1 MTTFAKVR
9 RGMALPCRY
18 PYNACKASASCTAH
32 NAVFASAKTYSL
44 FLKGEW
50 GLGKGDYRSRRSAFS
65 REKKFSPFPKNAFT
79 LIELLVVIAII
90 AILAAMLMP
99 ALQQARERG
108 RSSGCTNS
116 IRQLGNANMLYADA
130 NRDYFIYSAI
140 WSKYPYRYWCGEP
153 EAGLSDVKPRGGLND
168 YLGNSE
174 AVRDCPTM
182 SYLTYNS
189 GTNSGT
195 GGYGYSVGIGTYTN
209 DATSWDPVPAK
220 QSIFTQPSRTIMF
233 ADHVSVSNGQYNEQ
247 IDLYAPIYMNMDKKQ
262 DWGMPSS
269 PTMHFRHSNRANV
282 CWSDGHVESNG
293 PLSYSRDAWDYSA
306 KELSTNFKIGWFG
319 GDNDEDITEL
329 FKVRKSKK

>member
-1 MTTFAKVR
+1 MLHTVK
-9 RGMALPCRY
+9 PC
-18 PYNACKASASCTAH
+18 
-32 NAVFASAKTYSL
+32 FI
-44 FLKGEW
+44 
-50 GLGKGDYRSRRSAFS
+50 RST
-65 REKKFSPFPKNAFT
+65 FT